1 MMTQDEMEKLMSMG
15 LEEKIEHSKKVIKE
29 AIQEYG
35 VDNMAV
41 AWTGGKDSTTMVWS
55 FRESCRELGVE
66 MPKCMF
72 IDEGY
77 VFEEIWDI
85 FNQLKK
91 EWSLDVR
98 IAKNTDVSDKVEK
111 VGDMVK
117 VSSLNERNKKE
128 IEVLEFED
136 EEFPFEPE
144 SFVGNH
150 LMKTVAMNVFLEEN
164 GVEALA
170 TAIRWDEQE
179 ARVEEDFTSP
189 KKIPPHMRIQPILH
203 FKERDIWDFMFK
215 YKVPFCVL
223 YKEGYRSLGAKG
235 STVKMSDIPAWEQD
249 LENTYERA
257 GRGQG
262 KEEIMS
268 KLRDLGYM

>member
-1 MMTQDEMEKLMSMG
+1 MPVEEMERLMGLS
-15 LEEKIEHSKKVIKE
+15 LEEKINLSKKIIKE
-29 AIQEYG
+29 AIEKFG
-35 VDNMAV
+35 PDNLAI
-41 AWTGGKDSTTMVWS
+41 AWTGGKDSTTMTWL
-55 FRESCRELGVE
+55 FRETCKDLGVK

-85 FNQLKK
+85 FHKLKK
-91 EWSLDVR
+91 EWNLDAR
-98 IAKNTDVSDKVEK
+98 IAKNTDVSDKAQK

-117 VSSLNERNKKE
+117 VSSLNERNRKE
-128 IEVLEFED
+128 IEMLGITD

-144 SFVGNH
+144 SFIGNH
-150 LMKTVAMNVFLEEN
+150 LMKTIAMNMFLEEN
-164 GVEALA
+164 KVAALA

-179 ARVEEDFTSP
+179 ARVQEVYFRQR
-189 KKIPPHMRIQPILH
+189 KNPPHMRVQPILH
-203 FKERDIWDFMFK
+203 FMERDIWNFIFK
-215 YKVPFCVL
+215 YNVPFCTL

-235 STVKMSDIPAWEQD
+235 STTKMSDIPAWEQD

>member
-1 MMTQDEMEKLMSMG
+1 VNQEEMERLMSLS
-15 LEEKIEHSKKVIKE
+15 LEEKIEQSKKVIKT
-29 AIQEYG
+29 AIEKHG
-35 VDNMAV
+35 VANIAV
-41 AWTGGKDSTTMVWS
+41 AWTGGKDSTTMVWL
-55 FRESCRELGVE
+55 FREACKELGVV

-77 VFEEIWDI
+77 VFEEIWDM
-85 FNQLKK
+85 FHKLKK
-91 EWSLDVR
+91 EWNLDAR
-98 IAKNTDVSDKVEK
+98 IAKNTDVSDKAEK

-117 VSSLNERNKKE
+117 VSSLNERNRKE
-128 IEVLEFED
+128 IELLEITD

-144 SFVGNH
+144 SFIGNH
-150 LMKTVAMNVFLEEN
+150 LMKTIAMNMFLEEN
-164 GVEALA
+164 NVKALA

-179 ARVEEDFTSP
+179 ARIEEDYISP
-189 KKIPPHMRIQPILH
+189 RTNPPHERIQPILH
-203 FKERDIWDFMFK
+203 FKERDIWDFIFK
-215 YKVPFCVL
+215 YEVPYCVL

>member
-1 MMTQDEMEKLMSMG
+1 MTQDEMEELMSMS
-15 LEEKIEHSKKVIKE
+15 LEEKIVHSKKIIKE
-29 AIQEYG
+29 AIEKHG
-35 VDNMAV
+35 AENLAV
-41 AWTGGKDSTTMVWS
+41 AWTGGKDSTTMTWL
-55 FRESCRELGVE
+55 FREACKELGIQ

-85 FNQLKK
+85 FHQLKK
-91 EWSLDVR
+91 EWNLDVR
-98 IAKNTDVSDKVEK
+98 IAKNTDVSDKAES

-117 VSSLNERNKKE
+117 VSSLNERNRKE
-128 IEVLEFED
+128 IEVLEYEE

-150 LMKTVAMNVFLEEN
+150 LMKTVAMNVFMEDN
-164 GVEALA
+164 NVKALA

-179 ARVEEDFTSP
+179 ARIEEDYVSP
-189 KKIPPHMRIQPILH
+189 RKIPPHERVQPILH
-203 FKERDIWDFMFK
+203 FKERDIWDFIFK
-215 YKVPFCVL
+215 YKVPFCTL

-262 KEEIMS
+262 KEEIMG

>member
-1 MMTQDEMEKLMSMG
+1 MTHDEMEKLMSMS
-15 LEEKIEHSKKVIKE
+15 LEEKIDHSKKIIKE
-29 AIQEYG
+29 AVKKFGAE
-35 VDNMAV
+35 NLAV
-41 AWTGGKDSTTMVWS
+41 AWTGGKDSTTMVWL
-55 FRESCRELGVE
+55 FKEACKELGVK

-91 EWSLDVR
+91 EWDIDAR
-98 IAKNTDVSDKVEK
+98 IAKNTDVSDKAEK
-111 VGDMVK
+111 VGDMVR
-117 VSSLNERNKKE
+117 VDSLNERNRKE
-128 IEVLEFED
+128 IEVLEFK
-136 EEFPFEPE
+136 EEAFPFEPE

-150 LMKTVAMNVFLEEN
+150 LMKTVAMNVFLEDN
-164 GVEALA
+164 KVQALA

-179 ARVEEDFTSP
+179 ARIEEDFLSP
-189 KKIPPHMRIQPILH
+189 RKVPPHMRVQPILH
-203 FKERDIWDFMFK
+203 FKERDIWDFIFK

-223 YKEGYRSLGAKG
+223 YKDGYRSLGAKG

-262 KEEIMS
+262 KEEIMG

>member
-1 MMTQDEMEKLMSMG
+1 MAKDEREELIELS
-15 LEEKIEHSKKVIKE
+15 LDEKIAFSKNVIKE
-29 AIQEYG
+29 AIEEYG
-35 VDNMAV
+35 VDKISI
-41 AWTGGKDSTTMVWS
+41 AWTGGKDSTTMVWL
-55 FRESCRELGVE
+55 FREACKELGVK

-91 EWSLDVR
+91 EWGLEVI
-98 IAKNTDVSDKVEK
+98 IAKNTDVSDKAEK

-117 VSSLNERNKKE
+117 VNSLNERNKSE
-128 IEVLEFED
+128 IVKLEYTE

-150 LMKTVAMNVFLEEN
+150 LMKTVAMNVYMEEN
-164 GVEALA
+164 EVGALS

-179 ARVEEDFTSP
+179 ARIEETFVSP
-189 KKIPPHMRIQPILH
+189 RENPPHFRIQPILH
-203 FKERDIWDFMFK
+203 FKERDIWDFIFK
-215 YKVPFCVL
+215 NNIPHCVL
-223 YKEGYRSLGAKG
+223 YNAGYRSLGAKG

-257 GRGQG
+257 GRGQN
-262 KEEIMS
+262 KEEVMG

>member
-1 MMTQDEMEKLMSMG
+1 MTQEEMEKLMSMS
-15 LEEKIEHSKKVIKE
+15 LEEKIDYSKKIIRE
-29 AIQEYG
+29 ALVKFGSE
-35 VDNMAV
+35 NFAV
-41 AWTGGKDSTTMVWS
+41 AWTGGKDSTTMTWL
-55 FRESCRELGVE
+55 FRETCRELGVE

-72 IDEGY
+72 IDEGH

-85 FNQLKK
+85 VNQLKK
-91 EWSLDVR
+91 EWGLDVR
-98 IAKNTDVSDKVEK
+98 IAKNTDVSDKAREI
-111 VGDMVK
+111 GDMIK
-117 VSSLNERNKKE
+117 VSSLNERNRKE
-128 IEVLEFED
+128 IEILEFEE

-150 LMKTVAMNVFLEEN
+150 LMKTIAMNVFLEDNE
-164 GVEALA
+164 VQALA

-179 ARVEEDFTSP
+179 ARIEEDYFSP
-189 KKIPPHMRIQPILH
+189 RTVPPHMRIQPILH
-203 FKERDIWDFMFK
+203 FKERDIWNFIFK

-249 LENTYERA
+249 LENTYERG

-262 KEEIMS
+262 KEEIMG

>member
-1 MMTQDEMEKLMSMG
+1 MTHDEMEKLMSMS
-15 LEEKIEHSKKVIKE
+15 LEEKIDQSKKIIRE
-29 AIQEYG
+29 AVKKYG
-35 VDNMAV
+35 PDNLAV
-41 AWTGGKDSTTMVWS
+41 AWTGGKDSTTMVWL
-55 FRESCRELGVE
+55 FRETFKELGVK

-77 VFEEIWDI
+77 VFDEIWDI
-85 FNQLKK
+85 FNKLKK
-91 EWSLDVR
+91 EWDLDVR
-98 IAKNTDVSDKVEK
+98 IAKNTDVSGKAGK
-111 VGDMVK
+111 VGDMVR
-117 VSSLNERNKKE
+117 VDSLNERNKKE
-128 IEVLEFED
+128 IEILEFE
-136 EEFPFEPE
+136 EEAFPFEPE

-164 GVEALA
+164 KVQALA

-179 ARVEEDFTSP
+179 ARIEEDYFSP
-189 KKIPPHMRIQPILH
+189 RKVPPHMRVQPILH
-203 FKERDIWDFMFK
+203 FKERDIWDFIFK

-235 STVKMSDIPAWEQD
+235 STIKMSDIPAWEQD

-262 KEEIMS
+262 KEEIMG

>member
-1 MMTQDEMEKLMSMG
+1 MAQDEREELMAMG
-15 LEEKIEHSKKVIKE
+15 LEEKIEHSKKIIKE
-29 AIQEYG
+29 AIEKFG
-35 VDNMAV
+35 TEKMVV
-41 AWTGGKDSTTMVWS
+41 AWTGGKDSTTMVWL
-55 FRESCRELGVE
+55 FKEACRDLGVK

-85 FNQLKK
+85 FNRLKK
-91 EWSLDVR
+91 DWDLNVI
-98 IAKNTDVSDKVEK
+98 IAKNTDVSDKAK
-111 VGDMVK
+111 NVGDMVK
-117 VSSLNERNKKE
+117 VSSLNERNRQE
-128 IEVLEFED
+128 IAKLEYEE

-164 GVEALA
+164 EIEALS

-179 ARVEEDFTSP
+179 ARIEETFSSP
-189 KKIPPHMRIQPILH
+189 RENPQHTRIQPILH
-203 FKERDIWDFMFK
+203 FKERDIWDFLFK
-215 YKVPFCVL
+215 YEIPFCEL

-257 GRGQG
+257 GRGQS
-262 KEEIMS
+262 KEEVMG

>member
-1 MMTQDEMEKLMSMG
+1 MTQDEMEKLMSMS
-15 LEEKIEHSKKVIKE
+15 LEEKIEHSKNIIKE
-29 AIQEYG
+29 AIGKYG
-35 VDNMAV
+35 PENMAV
-41 AWTGGKDSTTMVWS
+41 AWTGGKDSTTMVWLY
-55 FRESCRELGVE
+55 REACKELGVKVP
-66 MPKCMF
+66 MCMF

-91 EWSLDVR
+91 EWGLDAR
-98 IAKNTDVSDKVEK
+98 IAKNTDVSSKASK

-117 VSSLNERNKKE
+117 VSTLNERNKKE
-128 IEVLEFED
+128 IEILEFTD

-150 LMKTVAMNVFLEEN
+150 LMKTVAMNVFMEEN
-164 GVEALA
+164 NIKALA

-179 ARVEEDFTSP
+179 ARIEEDYFSP
-189 KKIPPHMRIQPILH
+189 RKMPPHMRVQPILH
-203 FKERDIWDFMFK
+203 FKERDIWNFMFK
-215 YKVPFCVL
+215 YKIPFCVL

-262 KEEIMS
+262 KEEIMG

>member
-1 MMTQDEMEKLMSMG
+1 MAKDEREELMELS
-15 LEEKIEHSKKVIKE
+15 LEEKIEYSKKIIKE
-29 AIQEYG
+29 ALEKFG
-35 VDNMAV
+35 PEKMAV
-41 AWTGGKDSTTMVWS
+41 AWTGGKDSTTMVWLYL
-55 FRESCRELGVE
+55 EACKELGVQ
-66 MPKCMF
+66 MPGCMF

-85 FNQLKK
+85 FNKLKE
-91 EWSLDVR
+91 EWNLNVT
-98 IAKNTDVSDKVEK
+98 IAKNTDVSDKAEK

-128 IEVLEFED
+128 IALLEIED
-136 EEFPFEPE
+136 KEFPFEPE
-144 SFVGNH
+144 SFIGNH
-150 LMKTVAMNVFLEEN
+150 LMKTIAMNVFLETNEMQ
-164 GVEALA
+164 ALS

-179 ARVEEDFTSP
+179 ARIEETHFNP
-189 KKIPPHMRIQPILH
+189 RPNPPHTRVQPILH
-203 FKERDIWDFMFK
+203 FSERDIWDFMFK
-215 YKVPFCVL
+215 YKIPFCEL

-257 GRGQG
+257 GRGQS
-262 KEEIMS
+262 KEELMG

>member
-1 MMTQDEMEKLMSMG
+1 MSDDEREALMELS
-15 LEEKIEHSKKVIKE
+15 LEEKIEYSKKIIKE
-29 AIQEYG
+29 AIDEFG
-35 VDNMAV
+35 ADKMAV
-41 AWTGGKDSTTMVWS
+41 AWTGGKDSTTMVWL
-55 FRESCRELGVE
+55 FKEACRELGVE

-91 EWSLDVR
+91 EWGLNVI
-98 IAKNTDVSDKVEK
+98 IAKNTDVSDKAEK

-117 VSSLNERNKKE
+117 VSTLNERNRKE
-128 IEVLEFED
+128 IALLEIEE
-136 EEFPFEPE
+136 EEFPFQPE
-144 SFVGNH
+144 SFIGNH
-150 LMKTVAMNVFLEEN
+150 LMKTIAMNIFLEDN
-164 GVEALA
+164 KMDALA

-179 ARVEEDFTSP
+179 ARIEETFFSP
-189 KKIPPHMRIQPILH
+189 RKNPPHTRIQPILH
-203 FKERDIWDFMFK
+203 FMERDIWDFMFK
-215 YKVPFCVL
+215 YKVPFCEL

-235 STVKMSDIPAWEQD
+235 STTKMSDIPAWEQD

-257 GRGQG
+257 GRGQA
-262 KEEIMS
+262 KEEVMS